1 MTRKNKLITVKSEQ
15 IWRELKSNLAAKGMT
30 LTDFFDKQIKNFLS
44 EGKDNEQ
51 SNEKSNRS
59 SSN

>member
-1 MTRKNKLITVKSEQ
+1 MTRKNKLISVKSEQ

>member
-1 MTRKNKLITVKSEQ
+1 MTRKNKLISVKSEQ

-44 EGKDNEQ
+44 EGKDSE
-51 SNEKSNRS
+51 
-59 SSN
+59 

>member
-1 MTRKNKLITVKSEQ
+1 MTKKNKLITVKSEQ
-15 IWRELKSNLAAKGMT
+15 IWRELKSNLAAKGKT

-44 EGKDNEQ
+44 EGKDSEQ

>member
-1 MTRKNKLITVKSEQ
+1 
-15 IWRELKSNLAAKGMT
+15 MT

-44 EGKDNEQ
+44 EGKDSEQ

>member
-44 EGKDNEQ
+44 EGKDSEQ